1 MTVTLYVPRD
11 SAALAVG
18 AERVAQRIAAEAL
31 NGRSETGIKS
41 GGR

>member
-1 MTVTLYVPRD
+1 LGFSGLTTV
-11 SAALAVG
+11 AL
-18 AERVAQRIAAEAL
+18 QRIAAEAL